1 MIVIDTSA
9 VIAILRKEPERD
21 LFADLIGEAD
31 AVFFSAVGYLEA
43 SMVLVG
49 RDRPRRANE
58 LDTLVDE
65 LAVELV
71 AFDEQQA
78 KISQDAFIR
87 FGKGRHPAGLNFGD
101 CVSYALARSRR
112 LPLLYKGADFAKT
125 DIASALQ
132 TRGAT
137 C

>member
-9 VIAILRKEPERD
+9 MIAILRKEPERD

-31 AVFFSAVGYLEA
+31 AAFFSAVGYLEA

-49 RDRPRRANE
+49 RGRRRRAAE
-58 LDTLVDE
+58 LDNLMDE

-101 CVSYALARSRR
+101 CISYALARSRG
-112 LPLLYKGADFAKT
+112 LPLLYKGDDFAKT
-125 DIASALQ
+125 DIASAMP
-132 TRGAT
+132 TRGPA

>member
-9 VIAILRKEPERD
+9 VIAILRREAERD
-21 LFADLIGEAD
+21 LFADIIGEAD
-31 AVFFSAVGYLEA
+31 ATFLSAIGYLEA

-49 RDRPRRANE
+49 RGRLRRAIE
-58 LDTLVDE
+58 LDKLVGE

-78 KISQDAFIR
+78 KISQEAFIR
-87 FGKGRHPAGLNFGD
+87 FGKGRHPAGLNLGD
-101 CVSYALARSRR
+101 CVSYALARSRG
-112 LPLLYKGADFAKT
+112 LPLLYKGDDFAKT
-125 DIASALQ
+125 DIVSALVA
-132 TRGAT
+132 RGLA